1 MQAETLTAEF
11 GNAGIL
17 EVENTE
23 KIAWRASLGCV
34 MLYRSS
40 ATVMGDRLGE

>member
-23 KIAWRASLGCV
+23 KIAWRASLGSYSRKLV
-34 MLYRSS
+34 
-40 ATVMGDRLGE
+40 TG